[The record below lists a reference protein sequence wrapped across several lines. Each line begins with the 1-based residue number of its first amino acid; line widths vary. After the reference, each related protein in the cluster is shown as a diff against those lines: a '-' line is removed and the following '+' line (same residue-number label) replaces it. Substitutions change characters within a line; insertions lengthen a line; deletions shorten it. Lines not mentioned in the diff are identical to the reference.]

1 LPDVD
6 PALEPVE
13 ALSQAMIPYLERPP
27 CLVSFSGGRDS
38 SIVLAVATAA
48 ARREGLEAPI
58 PITYRF
64 PNAPDTDESDWQEL
78 VIRHVG
84 PPDWIHHVLTDEL
97 DLIGPLACE
106 CLLRHGV
113 VYPPAAYDRLP
124 MLRQARGGTLLTGVG
139 GDELLR
145 TWRWGRTASV
155 LARRVRPAF
164 RDVLRIGAA
173 VAPPRVRASA
183 LRRIAPLDLPW
194 LHPDAAEAVRQS
206 FYSYLAAEPFRWDQ
220 RTRWRARQRDITVAV
235 RGTELVAEGSGA
247 AIAHPLL
254 APRFLATLARAGGP
268 LGFGGV
274 ADIMQAQFGSL
285 LPRELVTRPAKV
297 YFESIYWGP
306 RSREFVRTW
315 TGDSVPLEFVDAR
328 GLLETWRRGGLLGAT
343 VLQALWLAAHRTY
356 EGRPPVLQVVDHAPN
371 HG

>member
-1 LPDVD
+1 RARRRCPLPRLRGSCMAARRPPLPRRAVRGAPATPGDRLSPFSSQLTELELASEIVLGEDPDAPALPEVD

-13 ALSQAMIPYLERPP
+13 ALSEAMIPYLERPP

-48 ARREGLEAPI
+48 ARREGLEPPI

-84 PPDWIHHVLTDEL
+84 PSDWIHHVLTDEL
-97 DLIGPLACE
+97 DLIGPLARE

-155 LARRVRPAF
+155 LA
-164 RDVLRIGAA
+164 
-173 VAPPRVRASA
+173 
-183 LRRIAPLDLPW
+183 
-194 LHPDAAEAVRQS
+194 
-206 FYSYLAAEPFRWDQ
+206 
-220 RTRWRARQRDITVAV
+220 
-235 RGTELVAEGSGA
+235 
-247 AIAHPLL
+247 
-254 APRFLATLARAGGP
+254 
-268 LGFGGV
+268 
-274 ADIMQAQFGSL
+274 
-285 LPRELVTRPAKV
+285 
-297 YFESIYWGP
+297 
-306 RSREFVRTW
+306 
-315 TGDSVPLEFVDAR
+315 
-328 GLLETWRRGGLLGAT
+328 
-343 VLQALWLAAHRTY
+343 
-356 EGRPPVLQVVDHAPN
+356 
-371 HG
+371 

>member
-1 LPDVD
+1 
-6 PALEPVE
+6 
-13 ALSQAMIPYLERPP
+13 MIPYLERPP
-27 CLVSFSGGRDS
+27 CLISFSGGRDS

-48 ARREGLEAPI
+48 ARREGLESPI

-106 CLLRHGV
+106 CLLRNGV
-113 VYPPAAYDRLP
+113 VYPSAAYDRLP

-145 TWRWGRTASV
+145 TWRWGHTAAV

-173 VAPPRVRASA
+173 VAPARVRAAA
-183 LRRIAPLDLPW
+183 LRRITPLDLPW
-194 LHPDAAEAVRQS
+194 LRPDAAEAVRQS
-206 FYSYLAAEPFRWDQ
+206 FYSYLVAEPFRWDQ
-220 RTRWRARQRDITVAV
+220 RTRWRARQRDLTVAV
-235 RGTELVAEGSGA
+235 RGIELVAEGSGA

-254 APRFLATLARAGGP
+254 APRFLATLARAGGS

-274 ADIMQAQFGSL
+274 ADVMHAHFGSV
-285 LPRELVTRPAKV
+285 LPGELVTRPDKV
-297 YFESIYWGP
+297 YFENVYWGP
-306 RSREFVRTW
+306 RSREFIRTW
-315 TGDSVPLEFVDAR
+315 TADSVPLEFVDGR
-328 GLLETWRRGGLLGAT
+328 GLLETWRGGRLLGAT
-343 VLQALWLAAHRTY
+343 VLQALWLAAHRTS
-356 EGRPPVLQVVDHAPN
+356 EGPSLSLPGVDRPAMR
-371 HG
+371 G